1 MNSDWNRGFDHHRS
15 YSRPRRAGQRR
26 FMRRRL
32 RLGRRGILAGLVG
45 LILVSA
51 LVYWQL
57 PAILR
62 LVPSRYLAAYVPRAI
77 TDEQFRNQPERLPT
91 AAAPVDASSLLAAA
105 PTAAN
110 PPTPTPVIITVGE
123 AVVTNEAPAATA
135 EPSPTA
141 TLEPTATKPSTLV
154 SAGAQA
160 RLDGVRH
167 EFQTWNN
174 CGPTTLAMALS
185 YFDLDLTQDDTAP
198 ILKPSTEDRNVSTDE
213 LAAYVNDETDLVAI
227 SRANGD
233 LDTLRQLLAN
243 GVPVIIEIGIDPPG
257 EYAWLEWYGHYL
269 LVVAYDD
276 DAEVIYTYDSWFGT
290 SEVPGENAT
299 PDGRMM
305 DYETLNTYWRQFNRN
320 YVALYRPDQTQ
331 IVEAILGD
339 NMTDATMWQNS
350 LAQTQA
356 ELSAEPDNG
365 YLWFNLGTIYNA
377 LGEFDEAALA
387 FDKAREIGLPWRMLW
402 YQFGPYQAYYETGR
416 YEDVIVLADVTM
428 GDRPYFEESFYFK
441 GLAQIAL
448 GQVEEGR
455 LNLQRSIA
463 FNPNYQPAAEALADL
478 DANDN

>member
-1 MNSDWNRGFDHHRS
+1 M
-15 YSRPRRAGQRR
+15 
-26 FMRRRL
+26 
-32 RLGRRGILAGLVG
+32 
-45 LILVSA
+45 
-51 LVYWQL
+51 
-57 PAILR
+57 
-62 LVPSRYLAAYVPRAI
+62 
-77 TDEQFRNQPERLPT
+77 
-91 AAAPVDASSLLAAA
+91 
-105 PTAAN
+105 
-110 PPTPTPVIITVGE
+110 
-123 AVVTNEAPAATA
+123 
-135 EPSPTA
+135 
-141 TLEPTATKPSTLV
+141 
-154 SAGAQA
+154 
-160 RLDGVRH
+160 
-167 EFQTWNN
+167 
-174 CGPTTLAMALS
+174 S